1 MRHVP
6 SLFIVSLVLLIG
18 AMPARAQDAV
28 HAQHHAM
35 RRTVRVS
42 GEGVA
47 RAAPDQAV
55 VHFGVVTVADDPEAA
70 REQNAEAASSA
81 MNAVRELGIPE
92 ENIQLQTL
100 RLQPQYDYDDG
111 RRELIGYE
119 AVREVVVE
127 VDDLEQV
134 PVLVAQIVEQGANR
148 IERVQY
154 ELEDRDAARDEALRE
169 ALREAREKAVLM
181 VETLDGELG
190 QVLRI
195 SEERYEAPRPVLYME
210 ARAVAQTSDAAPA
223 PDAFAPG
230 EIEVRATVQVVFEL
244 E

>member
-1 MRHVP
+1 MKHVI
-6 SLFIVSLVLLIG
+6 SILIVGLFMLAGVL
-18 AMPARAQDAV
+18 PARAQDAM
-28 HAQHHAM
+28 HHAM
-35 RRTVRVS
+35 RRTVTVT

-47 RAAPDQAV
+47 HAAPDQAV
-55 VHFGVVTVADDPEAA
+55 VQFGVVTVADTPEAA

-119 AVREVVVE
+119 AVREVVVT

-134 PVLVAQIVEQGANR
+134 PVLVAQIVEEGANR
-148 IERVQY
+148 IESVRY
-154 ELEDRDAARDEALRE
+154 TLDDRDAVRDEALRE
-169 ALREAREKAVLM
+169 AVLNARAKAALLA
-181 VETLDGELG
+181 ETLDAGLG

-195 SEERYEAPRPVLYME
+195 SEEGYDAPRPVLRME
-210 ARAVAQTSDAAPA
+210 AMAVAQTSDAAPA

-230 EIEVRATVQVVFEL
+230 QIEVRAAVQVVFEL